1 MTPVAFRDVPP
12 TQIAAAATA
21 APRPA
26 RIAPTALA
34 ELAELAGARL
44 DESPVPGT
52 SPTGTTGS
60 TTGSTTGNTTG
71 TVTGVTLRTQD
82 VRPGDLFAAL
92 PGSRVHGADF
102 AAKAL
107 ASGAVALL
115 TDPAGAARP
124 AVAGATVPTLVADD
138 P

>member
-44 DESPVPGT
+44 VESPVPGT
-52 SPTGTTGS
+52 APTSATGS
-60 TTGSTTGNTTG
+60 TAGSTTG

-92 PGSRVHGADF
+92 PGSRAHGADF

-115 TDPAGAARP
+115 TD
-124 AVAGATVPTLVADD
+124 
-138 P
+138 

>member
-34 ELAELAGARL
+34 ELAALAGARL
-44 DESPVPGT
+44 VESPVPGT
-52 SPTGTTGS
+52 APTSTTTS
-60 TTGSTTGNTTG
+60 TTGA
-71 TVTGVTLRTQD
+71 VTGVTLRTQD

-92 PGSRVHGADF
+92 PGSRAHGADF

-107 ASGAVALL
+107 ASGAAALL
-115 TDPAGAARP
+115 TDPVG
-124 AVAGATVPTLVADD
+124 
-138 P
+138 